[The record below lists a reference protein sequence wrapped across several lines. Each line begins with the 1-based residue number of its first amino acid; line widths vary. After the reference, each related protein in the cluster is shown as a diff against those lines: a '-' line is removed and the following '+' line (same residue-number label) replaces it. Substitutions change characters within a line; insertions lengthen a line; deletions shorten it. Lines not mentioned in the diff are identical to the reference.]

1 MANVREIFA
10 KNLKK
15 IRRKCGFSQEILAEK
30 AEVST
35 HYISMIEL
43 ARNFPKSEV
52 IERLANALNIDVY
65 ELFLTSCS
73 HNDEIDKLH
82 KSIINVIKETV
93 SASVDASVKTS
104 FKNIVKSEKLKKK
117 N

>member
-1 MANVREIFA
+1 MTNVREIFA

-15 IRRKCGFSQEILAEK
+15 NRRKCGFSQEILAEK

-52 IERLANALNIDVY
+52 IGRLANALKIEVH
-65 ELFLTSCS
+65 ELFLSPRSTT
-73 HNDEIDKLH
+73 DEMEKFQQ
-82 KSIINVIKETV
+82 SIINVIKQTV
-93 SASVDASVKTS
+93 SESVLIS
-104 FKNIVKSEKLKKK
+104 FDNAFE
-117 N
+117 NW

>member
-10 KNLKK
+10 RNLRKT
-15 IRRKCGFSQEILAEK
+15 RRKCGFSQEILAEK

-52 IERLANALNIDVY
+52 IGRLANALNIEVH
-65 ELFLTSCS
+65 ELFIVPRSPT
-73 HNDEIDKLH
+73 DELEKLQQ
-82 KSIINVIKETV
+82 SIITVIKETV
-93 SASVDASVKTS
+93 SESVAVSVKS
-104 FKNIVKSEKLKKK
+104 AFEKIVSLERK
-117 N
+117 